1 MTRVVRAVLVVG
13 ASLSQEQVLHIAHG
27 PWLNVVVRELIG
39 SSVGIGARL
48 RRPLVS
54 IEFNHTLV
62 HAKDIWAAAR
72 EVGGVL
78 GLAEPSSYGPFA
90 VLQFDN
96 GTTLDFIE
104 DTGDIKAQHY
114 AFLVGED
121 DFDAIWDRLKEQ
133 GRQWWADPH
142 RRHPGEINHEDGGRG
157 LYWQGPDGHW
167 LEIITR
173 PYGSGT

>member
-1 MTRVVRAVLVVG
+1 M
-13 ASLSQEQVLHIAHG
+13 
-27 PWLNVVVRELIG
+27 
-39 SSVGIGARL
+39 
-48 RRPLVS
+48 S

-62 HAKDIWAAAR
+62 HAKDTWAAAR
-72 EVGGVL
+72 EVSGVL

-90 VLQFDN
+90 VLQLDN
-96 GTTLDFIE
+96 GATLDFVE
-104 DTGDIKAQHY
+104 DTGEIKAQHY

-121 DFDAIWDRLKEQ
+121 DFDAIWGRLKEQ

-142 RRHPGEINHEDGGRG
+142 KRQPGKINHEDGGRG

-173 PYGSGT
+173 PYGSGA